1 MISICSECELPV
13 YAKLLC
19 RRHYKKALALK
30 NDTYKKEYA
39 KRKTDPIYIIKKRLD
54 DKAYKAKK
62 KLGID
67 TSRKTDDQSLVNQ
80 DWQKYAKLWRDK
92 TYFQTHHAEL
102 RRTNYRKYKILAL
115 KHYSHDTMKCLW
127 CGIDDIR
134 VLDLD
139 HINDDGA
146 KHRDEINYN
155 LIFWI
160 KKNNFPPMFQVL
172 CRNCNW
178 IKELNRRE
186 KKFEAKY
193 TNEYK
198 PLKKLSI

>member
-1 MISICSECELPV
+1 MTKCSECELPT

-19 RRHYKKALALK
+19 RRHYKRALALK
-30 NDTYKKEYA
+30 NNTYKKDYA
-39 KRKTDPIYIIKKRLD
+39 RRKLSPNYIIQKRLA
-54 DKAYKAKK
+54 DKAYRTKK

-67 TSRKTDDQSLVNQ
+67 TARKINDRSLINQ

-92 TYFQTHHAEL
+92 TYFQTHHAEKIKSK
-102 RRTNYRKYKILAL
+102 YREYKILAL
-115 KHYSHDTMKCLW
+115 QHYSDGTMKCLM

-146 KHRDEINYN
+146 KHREEINYN

-178 IKELNRRE
+178 IKELDRRQIAFE
-186 KKFEAKY
+186 KKYINK
-193 TNEYK
+193 YK
-198 PLKKLSI
+198 PLKKPTP

>member
-1 MISICSECELPV
+1 MAEIKIVDENGVEKAQEPKSELKSENNISSPVLPELQE
-13 YAKLLC
+13 
-19 RRHYKKALALK
+19 KA
-30 NDTYKKEYA
+30 
-39 KRKTDPIYIIKKRLD
+39 IFQVVGLD
-54 DKAYKAKK
+54 DSNEQSAYRHKA
-62 KLGID
+62 
-67 TSRKTDDQSLVNQ
+67 
-80 DWQKYAKLWRDK
+80 
-92 TYFQTHHAEL
+92 QTHHAEL